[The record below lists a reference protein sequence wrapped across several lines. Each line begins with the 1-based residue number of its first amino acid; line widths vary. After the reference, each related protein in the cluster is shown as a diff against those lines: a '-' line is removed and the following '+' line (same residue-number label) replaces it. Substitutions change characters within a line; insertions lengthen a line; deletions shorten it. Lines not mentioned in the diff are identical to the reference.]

1 MLYPESE
8 ACRFLTL
15 HDISELGGSVM
26 WAKQIENKLDEHLKR
41 IEVLLG
47 SDWERHQEG
56 RKLKVRG
63 GWVRDA

>member
-1 MLYPESE
+1 
-8 ACRFLTL
+8 
-15 HDISELGGSVM
+15 M
-26 WAKQIENKLDEHLKR
+26 WAKQIENELDEHLKR